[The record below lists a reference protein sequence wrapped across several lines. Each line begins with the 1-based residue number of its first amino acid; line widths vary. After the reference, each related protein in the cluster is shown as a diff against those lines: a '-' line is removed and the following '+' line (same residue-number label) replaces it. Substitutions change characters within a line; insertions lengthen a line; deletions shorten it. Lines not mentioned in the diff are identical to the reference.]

1 MEICGLVRRSADA
14 VADQMDKHEHPVQS
28 GLKRQVHEGKLLVD
42 AEVKQI
48 LEPLIAASE
57 CDDVFT
63 SHAISLKVEDRKEH
77 ARPAHSLPSRCRQDA
92 LPLRFSN

>member
-63 SHAISLKVEDRKEH
+63 SHAIS
-77 ARPAHSLPSRCRQDA
+77 
-92 LPLRFSN
+92 

>member
-1 MEICGLVRRSADA
+1 
-14 VADQMDKHEHPVQS
+14 MDKHEHPVQS

-63 SHAISLKVEDRKEH
+63 SHAIS
-77 ARPAHSLPSRCRQDA
+77 
-92 LPLRFSN
+92 